1 MSQPC
6 EHLSQLPGHI
16 FCAARLLCTCFSSPS
31 WPLCHG
37 ASVELSAP
45 CAYPLPHGFYVYLF
59 CLTCTLSRGL
69 FDLSAVPGGLC
80 VLPKFVC
87 LPSIGTPV
95 PPFVTAVCP
104 VTLGYLGLP
113 SVLQGLCV
121 LVGFVCCVTLSW
133 VYMPRHVEAWVL
145 LCHLEVAL

>member
-1 MSQPC
+1 M
-6 EHLSQLPGHI
+6 
-16 FCAARLLCTCFSSPS
+16 
-31 WPLCHG
+31 
-37 ASVELSAP
+37 
-45 CAYPLPHGFYVYLF
+45 
-59 CLTCTLSRGL
+59 
-69 FDLSAVPGGLC
+69 
-80 VLPKFVC
+80 LPKFVC